1 MPTPSKYAQA
11 RRAAQVPTQRLVV
24 NLEKDQIDRIDLWG
38 VSNRKLSRSEAV
50 RDLIDQG
57 LKSASGTDCP
67 APADF
72 DKSAENIFQ
81 SE

>member
-11 RRAAQVPTQRLVV
+11 RRASQFPTQRLVV
-24 NLEKDQIDRIDLWG
+24 NLQKDEVDRIDRWG

-57 LKSASGTDCP
+57 LKNSLGTG
-67 APADF
+67 
-72 DKSAENIFQ
+72 SQ